1 MHMEDTRN
9 IVLFHKEVDL
19 LEDII
24 IARDVKRRY
33 GDKVAVDG
41 ISFSVHEGE
50 IFGFLGKN
58 GAGKSTTIKMLT
70 GQLRADTGEISV
82 HKLNPVTDQKKL
94 SRYVGLVPEELTLYT
109 DMTVEENL
117 RFFSKLYGVEF
128 SKNKP
133 LFNRLDLGN
142 FMKTKVKKLSKGYKQ
157 RVLIARALLND
168 PRIIFMDEPTSGLD
182 PDIAQSI
189 RDIIRDLKKEGK
201 TIFLTTHYMNEAE
214 ELCDRV
220 VFVKEGKI
228 MEGGKPYELKL
239 KYGDSK
245 LRITKNHTVETFDKS
260 DVNSIYRF
268 IKDGFDTIHTCEST
282 LEDVFIKVMGED

>member
-1 MHMEDTRN
+1 MEDTRN